1 MAGSNRGTSASKRRQ
16 YWQAHSE
23 AWEQSGLTR
32 AVYCERN
39 GINPKT
45 FAYWRHRLKAEAVPI
60 KLIQVPTVLQQR
72 SVPLRVVV
80 HGYGIEVAEGFNG
93 ATLAEVVCVLRG
105 L

>member
-1 MAGSNRGTSASKRRQ
+1 MAGNSRGTSASKRGQ

-23 AWEQSGLTR
+23 ACAQSGLTR
-32 AVYCERN
+32 AAYCERN
-39 GINPKT
+39 GLNLKT
-45 FAYWRHRLKAEAVPI
+45 FAYWRHRLKTEAVPV
-60 KLIQVPTVLQQR
+60 KLVQVPTVLQQR
-72 SVPLRVVV
+72 SAPLRVVV